1 MRQTTTEAVSL
12 FPNFH
17 VKQLVSSQIKCALM
31 LLLIKI
37 WKKVLSEKQQKK
49 QKIQSTPAESFSI
62 ISRCGL
68 CLLWEPFVCLHSS
81 PLATRNLYCT
91 NKARS
96 I

>member
-68 CLLWEPFVCLHSS
+68 RAICLPSQQPFGHQEPLLHQQGKIH
-81 PLATRNLYCT
+81 L
-91 NKARS
+91 